1 MLTLLVLLNFLTS
14 TLTAVIG
21 IGGGMILI
29 AFMPFFLPAAAIIPV
44 HAATQFASNLSRAWF
59 GRRHILVSPL
69 RQYLLGNVLGILAGF
84 WLIGHINLEHAPLYI
99 SAYILL
105 NLWVPPFQ
113 RAIGRFEHFSIIG
126 FLQTVL
132 ALFVGITG
140 PMNVPLLMKRCNDHH
155 AIVSTAAAMM
165 IFAHLGKIVV
175 YGWYGFAW
183 LDHAALLAALIA
195 ASVAGSWAGVRLRQR
210 ARMDFLR
217 PVLKYVLTAL
227 SLWIIVR
234 YLRA

>member
-1 MLTLLVLLNFLTS
+1 MLSLLILLNFLTS
-14 TLTAVIG
+14 TLTAIIG

-59 GRRHILVSPL
+59 GRRHILASPL
-69 RQYLLGNVLGILAGF
+69 RQYLVGNILGVMAGF
-84 WLIGHINLEHAPLYI
+84 WLIGRINLEHAPLYI

-126 FLQTVL
+126 FIQTVL

-140 PMNVPLLMKRCNDHH
+140 PMNVPLLIKRCDDHH
-155 AIVSTAAAMM
+155 AIVTTAAAMM

-183 LDHAALLAALIA
+183 FDHATLLAALIV
-195 ASVAGSWAGVRLRQR
+195 ASIAGSWAGVKLRQHV
-210 ARMDFLR
+210 RMDFLR
-217 PVLKYVLTAL
+217 PVLKYILTAL
-227 SLWIIVR
+227 ACYSIVR
-234 YLRA
+234 YLQV